1 MRRPPAHPQEMAVR
15 RRFEPNRLAP
25 EYLAAAYE
33 QVIPFSRRRRGA
45 APGSA
50 PPGAAGGKLRRKEA
64 A

>member
-1 MRRPPAHPQEMAVR
+1 MRRPPAHPKDRTVR

-45 APGSA
+45 APD
-50 PPGAAGGKLRRKEA
+50 AAGAKQPRKEA

>member
-1 MRRPPAHPQEMAVR
+1 MRRPPASPKERAVR
-15 RRFEPNRLAP
+15 RCFEPHRLAP

-33 QVIPFSRRRRGA
+33 QVMPFAGRQRGA

-50 PPGAAGGKLRRKEA
+50 PPRAAGGKLPRKEA